1 MPFDMEQYVN
11 VPKSVLSDKSLSLK
25 AKGLYALILSLPSSW
40 NCSLEYL
47 EEETGSGKSALRGA
61 VHELEKYG
69 YLVRHLMKDENGCF
83 AGMDYVLEA
92 APGGELSG

>member
-1 MPFDMEQYVN
+1 MVQYVN

-47 EEETGSGKSALRGA
+47 EEEAGSGKGALRGA
-61 VHELEKYG
+61 VHELERHG

>member
-1 MPFDMEQYVN
+1 MKGKVQTGLRIPEAQY
-11 VPKSVLSDKSLSLK
+11 DRI
-25 AKGLYALILSLPSSW
+25 AKEAERMGVSINALILMLV
-40 NCSLEYL
+40 

-61 VHELEKYG
+61 VHELEKHG